1 MSSMQTIDKIFLGVT
16 RVGVFLVPFVPLI
29 VASPLFFPFITGK
42 NFAFRI
48 IVEVIFAC
56 WLMLA
61 LREPS
66 FRPKRSLFLWSV
78 GAFLAVVFLADIF
91 GEGPFKAFW
100 SNFERMEGFITLLHL
115 GAYFLVT
122 ASVLNT
128 EKLWHRF
135 FATSVGVSAFL
146 GIYGILQLAGKIV
159 INQGGARLD
168 GTFGNAA
175 YFAGYMLFHIFITVF
190 LIFRHRISPPFKWLY
205 GGAILLQ
212 VTTLYYTA
220 TRGAGLGLVGGLL
233 LALFLVAIFE
243 KQNRRLRIYV
253 GTSLI
258 VLFLLVGGL
267 YAARESAFVKGNSTL
282 NRFASIS
289 LEKAGPRFMVWGMA
303 WEGFKDRPIL
313 GWGQEGF
320 NYVFNK
326 YYNPNMWSQEQ
337 WFDRT
342 HNIFFDWLIAAGFLG
357 LISYLAL
364 FFFLLWYLWKG
375 KIASDLAPFSLME
388 KSVLTGLLF
397 AYFIHNFFVFDNLI
411 SYILFF
417 SLIAYIHAR
426 FGKAIPALQEFKEL
440 KSEQVQY
447 ISASI
452 LILALLGGVYFLNIR
467 PIGVAQALIKGL
479 KPPQKDI
486 HENLEFYKQAFAQ
499 ETIGTQEVAEQ
510 AMQTAIT
517 IAGAPQIPMEVKTE
531 FIAFATSAM
540 NREIERAP
548 EDARLRMFMGGFFNR
563 LGRFDEALPHL
574 LKAHELSPNKQTIAF
589 ELGNTYLSTGKISEA
604 KTILKESFEKAPE
617 YGGARLA
624 YAVSA
629 IYSGEFDVPEKL
641 FAPTTTVNILTDE
654 RLIKAYYDT
663 KQYKVVIALL
673 KLRSEADPN
682 NAQTHVSLAA
692 AYLAN
697 SNRNDAISS
706 LKKAIELNPEFKAQ
720 GEFYISEIRAGRNP

>member
-100 SNFERMEGFITLLHL
+100 SNFERMEGYITLLHL
-115 GAYFLVT
+115 GAYFLV
-122 ASVLNT
+122 ASSLLNT

-175 YFAGYMLFHIFITVF
+175 YFAGYMLFHIFITIF
-190 LIFRHRISPPFKWLY
+190 LIFRHRVSIPFKWLY
-205 GGAILLQ
+205 VGAILLQ

-233 LALFLVAIFE
+233 LALLLVAIFE
-243 KQNRRLRIYV
+243 KQNRRLRLYV

-303 WEGFKDRPIL
+303 WEGFKERPIL

-326 YYNPNMWSQEQ
+326 YYNPNMWRQEQ

-342 HNIFFDWLIAAGFLG
+342 HNIFFDWLIAA
-357 LISYLAL
+357 
-364 FFFLLWYLWKG
+364 
-375 KIASDLAPFSLME
+375 
-388 KSVLTGLLF
+388 
-397 AYFIHNFFVFDNLI
+397 
-411 SYILFF
+411 
-417 SLIAYIHAR
+417 
-426 FGKAIPALQEFKEL
+426 
-440 KSEQVQY
+440 
-447 ISASI
+447 
-452 LILALLGGVYFLNIR
+452 
-467 PIGVAQALIKGL
+467 
-479 KPPQKDI
+479 
-486 HENLEFYKQAFAQ
+486 
-499 ETIGTQEVAEQ
+499 
-510 AMQTAIT
+510 
-517 IAGAPQIPMEVKTE
+517 
-531 FIAFATSAM
+531 
-540 NREIERAP
+540 
-548 EDARLRMFMGGFFNR
+548 
-563 LGRFDEALPHL
+563 
-574 LKAHELSPNKQTIAF
+574 
-589 ELGNTYLSTGKISEA
+589 
-604 KTILKESFEKAPE
+604 
-617 YGGARLA
+617 
-624 YAVSA
+624 
-629 IYSGEFDVPEKL
+629 
-641 FAPTTTVNILTDE
+641 
-654 RLIKAYYDT
+654 
-663 KQYKVVIALL
+663 
-673 KLRSEADPN
+673 
-682 NAQTHVSLAA
+682 
-692 AYLAN
+692 
-697 SNRNDAISS
+697 
-706 LKKAIELNPEFKAQ
+706 
-720 GEFYISEIRAGRNP
+720 

>member
-1 MSSMQTIDKIFLGVT
+1 MWIT
-16 RVGVFLVPFVPLI
+16 RVGVFLAPFVPLI
-29 VASPLFFPFITGK
+29 VAAPLFFPFITGK

-56 WLMLA
+56 WLLLA
-61 LREPS
+61 IREPS
-66 FRPKRSLFLWSV
+66 FRPKRSLFLWGV
-78 GAFLAVVFLADIF
+78 GAFLIIVFLADLF

-100 SNFERMEGFITLLHL
+100 SNFERMEGYITLLHL
-115 GAYFLVT
+115 GAYFLVA

-128 EKLWHRF
+128 EKWWNRF

-146 GIYGILQLAGKIV
+146 GIYGVLQLAGKIV

-175 YFAGYMLFHIFITVF
+175 YFAGYMLFHIFITIF
-190 LIFRHRISPPFKWLY
+190 LIFRHRVSLPFKWLY
-205 GGAILLQ
+205 GGAIFLQ
-212 VTTLYYTA
+212 VTILYYTA
-220 TRGAGLGLVGGLL
+220 TRGAGLGLVCGLL
-233 LALFLVAIFE
+233 LALLLVAIFE
-243 KQNRRLRIYV
+243 KQNRRLRLSV
-253 GTSLI
+253 GASLI

-267 YAARESAFVKGNSTL
+267 YAARESTFVKGNSTL

-289 LEKAGPRFMVWGMA
+289 LEKAGTRFMVWGMA
-303 WEGFKDRPIL
+303 WEGFKERPVL

-326 YYNPNMWSQEQ
+326 YYNPKMWSQEQ

-342 HNIFFDWLIAAGFLG
+342 HNIFFDWLIAAGLLG
-357 LISYLAL
+357 LISYLSL

-375 KIASDLAPFSLME
+375 KTEDGTVPFSLME

-397 AYFIHNFFVFDNLI
+397 AYFVHNFFVFDNLI

-417 SLIAYIHAR
+417 SLIAYLHAR
-426 FGKAIPALQEFKEL
+426 FGKAIPVLSESKEW

-452 LILALLGGVYFLNIR
+452 LIVALVGGIYFLNVR
-467 PIGVAQALIKGL
+467 PIGVARALIKGL
-479 KPPQKDI
+479 QPPQKDI
-486 HENLEFYKQAFAQ
+486 HENLDFYKQAFAR

-510 AMQTAIT
+510 VMQTAIT
-517 IAGAPQIPMEVKTE
+517 IASAPQIPVEVKTE
-531 FIAFATSAM
+531 FITFAAAAM
-540 NREIERAP
+540 NREIERTP
-548 EDARLRMFMGGFFNR
+548 KDARLRMFMGGFFNR

-574 LKAHELSPNKQTIAF
+574 LKAHELSPHKQTIAF
-589 ELGNTYLSTGKISEA
+589 ELGNTYISTGKLPEA
-604 KTILKESFEKAPE
+604 KALLKEAFENAPE
-617 YGGARLA
+617 YGGARIA

-641 FAPTTTVNILTDE
+641 FAPTTTINNLTDE

-673 KLRSEADPN
+673 KLRLEADPN
-682 NAQTHVSLAA
+682 NVQTHISLAA
-692 AYLAN
+692 AYLG
-697 SNRNDAISS
+697 SGNRSEAIIS
-706 LKKAIELNPEFKAQ
+706 LQKAIELNPEFKKQ